1 GPAGEARLERLSPE
15 RMRIRVDAPGP
26 RLLVV
31 GEHFDPGWRA
41 RVDGNDAAVVRV
53 DLCALGVELP
63 AGAREVTL
71 RFLPRG
77 LVPGA
82 LAFAA
87 TLALLAALS
96 VRRYRSAA
104 AR

>member
-1 GPAGEARLERLSPE
+1 
-15 RMRIRVDAPGP
+15 MRVAVRAEGR
-26 RLLVV
+26 RLLVI

-41 RVDGNDAAVVRV
+41 RVDGSEARAVRV
-53 DLCALGVELP
+53 DLCAIGVELP

-71 RFLPRG
+71 RFVPRG

-82 LAFAA
+82 ISCAA
-87 TLALLAALS
+87 VLLLLGILS
-96 VRRYRSAA
+96 ARRYRSAA